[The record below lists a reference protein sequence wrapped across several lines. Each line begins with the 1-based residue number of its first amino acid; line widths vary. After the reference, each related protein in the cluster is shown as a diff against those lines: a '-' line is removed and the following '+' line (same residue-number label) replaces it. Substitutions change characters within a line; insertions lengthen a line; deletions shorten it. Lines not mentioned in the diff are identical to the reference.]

1 MMQRMKGE
9 NMADDAKQAV
19 ATELLPQRWICLV
32 AMVVAIFFMQ
42 FSLIIMPGI
51 AGTIIPEMGMD
62 PALFGMLA
70 NMPYLAGVLFGVIM
84 GNVGDRVGI
93 KKLMTI
99 SIVVFI
105 VGAFWRWQ
113 SVGSYAMLMVS
124 SLVMGFGLAVL
135 NANSTKGIRLW
146 FPGKALGPA
155 MGLYIAGA
163 SLGAGAALYAGPMLG
178 TSTSLLVSA
187 ISAVVTFVVWI
198 LCYKTHPLE
207 NTQASGV
214 EKGTFSAI
222 LKNKDVWI
230 VSFMIFFVFGNST
243 TFQTYMVAGLN
254 NAAAATG
261 IDGTQTVAL
270 LSAFSTVFVALAS
283 IVGPAFVAKFSNM
296 RVGMIVICIIEGLC
310 TVFVL
315 YVPFGPLTWVVM
327 IIAGL
332 GLGTMLAMG
341 KTVPALLPDIDP
353 RNLGAVGG
361 LQSTLQN
368 LGGWV
373 IAGYIIAPIAQ
384 AAVPAVGID
393 PLSGPIYGLGTYQAI
408 YIGAMICSLL
418 VALCYLLLSKNVSF
432 KNAAASGEE

>member
-1 MMQRMKGE
+1 
-9 NMADDAKQAV
+9 MADENTQV
-19 ATELLPQRWICLV
+19 ATELLPQRWMCLV

-51 AGTIIPEMGMD
+51 AGHIIPEMGLD
-62 PALFGMLA
+62 PAKFGMLA
-70 NMPYLAGVLFGVIM
+70 NMPYLAGVLFGVVM
-84 GNVGDRVGI
+84 GNVGDKVGI
-93 KKLMTI
+93 KKIMTI

-105 VGAFWRWQ
+105 IGAFWRWQ

-178 TSTSLLVSA
+178 TNTSLLVSA
-187 ISAVVTFVVWI
+187 VTAVITFIVWI
-198 LCYKTHPLE
+198 LCYKTHPAE
-207 NTQASGV
+207 DSQASGV
-214 EKGTFSAI
+214 QKGAFGAI

-243 TFQTYMVAGLN
+243 TFQTYMVAALN

-261 IDGTQTVAL
+261 IDGTQMVAL
-270 LSAFSTVFVALAS
+270 ISAVSTVFVALSS
-283 IVGPAFVAKFSNM
+283 IVGPAIVAKFSNL
-296 RVGMIVICIIEGLC
+296 RIGMVLVCIVEGICTLAIL
-310 TVFVL
+310 F
-315 YVPFGPLTWVVM
+315 VPFGPLTWIIM

-341 KTVPALLPDIDP
+341 KTVPALLPDVDP

-368 LGGWV
+368 LGGWI

-384 AAVPAVGID
+384 SMVPAVSVD
-393 PLSGPIYGLGTYQAI
+393 PVAGPLFGLGTYQAI
-408 YIGAMICSLL
+408 YAGGLICSLL
-418 VALCYLLLSKNVSF
+418 VAVCYLLLNKNVSF
-432 KNAAASGEE
+432 KNAAAAEE